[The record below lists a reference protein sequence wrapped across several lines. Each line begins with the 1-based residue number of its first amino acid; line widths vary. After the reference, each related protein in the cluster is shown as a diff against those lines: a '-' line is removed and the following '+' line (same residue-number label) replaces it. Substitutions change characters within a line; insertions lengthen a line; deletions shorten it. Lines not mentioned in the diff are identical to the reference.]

1 MSRWTAICIL
11 LHLNNKTLH
20 CANAQRTAWL
30 WAVRCSFFFLSS
42 SPWILALK
50 LHRQAE
56 AAPVFIWPK
65 IVPTFLAYWLG
76 QRMSSWEPQVC
87 APGPINVHLFR
98 KETERHKLKNYHW
111 MISHYQIGGKVICAV
126 EKNGGEFECVSNSGE
141 SPIAIAIVYLGLDFC
156 SLKKKMWKFLGLSQ
170 RKVGIYI
177 YFFLNPRFSGDMKS
191 LLAAIN
197 RTEHRSIC

>member
-11 LHLNNKTLH
+11 LHLNKMTLH
-20 CANAQRTAWL
+20 CANTQRTAWL
-30 WAVRCSFFFLSS
+30 GAVRCSFFFLSS

-56 AAPVFIWPK
+56 AAHVFIWPK

-76 QRMSSWEPQVC
+76 QRTSSWEPQVC
-87 APGPINVHLFR
+87 ASGPTNVHLLR

-126 EKNGGEFECVSNSGE
+126 EKMERIWMCLQFRGVSYCHTYCLFEAGFLFFKEKKVK
-141 SPIAIAIVYLGLDFC
+141 ILGLVREE
-156 SLKKKMWKFLGLSQ
+156 S
-170 RKVGIYI
+170 RHIYI
-177 YFFLNPRFSGDMKS
+177 YFF
-191 LLAAIN
+191 
-197 RTEHRSIC
+197 